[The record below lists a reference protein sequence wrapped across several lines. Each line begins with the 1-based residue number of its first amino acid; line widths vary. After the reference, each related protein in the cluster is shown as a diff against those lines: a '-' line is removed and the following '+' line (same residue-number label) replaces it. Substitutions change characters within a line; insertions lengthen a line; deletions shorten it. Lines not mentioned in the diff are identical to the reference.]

1 MKIAIVGA
9 TGMVGRTFLKILEEK
24 GYPSSSLTCFASSKS
39 EGVQLP
45 YKEDPLSV
53 KVLNEHS
60 FDEGFDVALFSAGGQ
75 ASLKYAPLAQA
86 QGCYVIDN
94 SSAFRM
100 DPLIPLV
107 VPEVNAHVLDTMQ
120 GKIIANPNCSTI
132 QSVLVLNA
140 LKPFGLKRVSYTTY
154 QAVSGSGQQGLDDL
168 ERTLLEKPH
177 QFYPQPIAHNVIP
190 LIDVLQDDGYSKEEK
205 KMMFETRKI
214 LETPHLKVSAL
225 CVRVPVKNAHSVHIQ
240 LECDKPCPLDQVIS
254 CLNQHPFVKVTDKV
268 VTPREV
274 SGQDVALVTRLHHD
288 VSVDHGLHAFVMA
301 DNIRKGAALN
311 AIQILETLIERRILN
326 V

>member
-24 GYPSSSLTCFASSKS
+24 GYPASSITCFASAKS
-39 EGVQLP
+39 EGTKLHYAQALLDVRI
-45 YKEDPLSV
+45 
-53 KVLNEHS
+53 LNEHS
-60 FDEGFDVALFSAGGQ
+60 FDEGFDVALFSAGGNV
-75 ASLKYAPLAQA
+75 SLKYAPIAQA

-100 DPLIPLV
+100 DPNIPLV
-107 VPEVNAHVLDTMQ
+107 VPEVNAHSLDTMQ

-154 QAVSGSGQQGLDDL
+154 QAVSGSGNQGVEDL
-168 ERTLLEKPH
+168 ERTLKDEPNI
-177 QFYPQPIAHNVIP
+177 FYPHPIAHNVIP
-190 LIDVLQDDGYSKEEK
+190 LIDVLHDDGYSKEEK
-205 KMMFETRKI
+205 KMMFETQKI
-214 LETPHLKVSAL
+214 LEQPQLKVSAL

-240 LECDKPCPLDQVIS
+240 LECEKPCLLDQVTML
-254 CLNQHPFVKVTDKV
+254 LNQHPFIQVSEKV

-274 SGQDVALVTRLHHD
+274 SGQDVAIVTRLHHD
-288 VSVDHGLHAFVMA
+288 ISVDHGLHAFVIA

-311 AIQILETLIERRILN
+311 AIQILETLIERRILH